1 MASSSG
7 SERITRHDVVKAV
20 GAIDDTIIAEI
31 IATGATGDELAEA
44 LAWIGNDELMMKSGR
59 RWRRGGCANS
69 NRTKTTAAMRK
80 FPLVLLLLKGKMPR
94 RARRSISLWVSSAYA
109 SAPAFRTARSRR
121 SAAPCR

>member
-7 SERITRHDVVKAV
+7 SERVTRDDVIKAI
-20 GAIDDTIIAEI
+20 GAVDDTIIAEI
-31 IATGATGDELAEA
+31 IGTGATGDELAEA

-69 NRTKTTAAMRK
+69 SRTQTTAAMRK
-80 FPLVLLLLKGKMPR
+80 FPPALLLLKGKMPR
-94 RARRSISLWVSSAYA
+94 RARRSIWLWVSSAYA
-109 SAPAFRTARSRR
+109 SAPAFRTARSPR